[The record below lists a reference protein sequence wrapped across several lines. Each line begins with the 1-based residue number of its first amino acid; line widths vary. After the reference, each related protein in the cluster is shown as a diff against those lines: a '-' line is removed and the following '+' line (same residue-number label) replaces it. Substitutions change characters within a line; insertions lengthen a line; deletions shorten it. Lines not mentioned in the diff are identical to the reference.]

1 MNTTE
6 SLLVEIRTEELPPR
20 QVERL
25 ARDFTARLL
34 EDLRGEGFADADSRP
49 RCDSGGEA
57 RRLATPRRFAA
68 LIDGVRSE
76 TLARTVS
83 RRGPRLDACYDKQG
97 KPSRA
102 LLGFMRAVGVDS
114 DAALCR
120 RQEAGGGVC
129 GV

>member
-49 RCDSGGEA
+49 RCDSGGGGA
-57 RRLATPRRFAA
+57 PV
-68 LIDGVRSE
+68 G
-76 TLARTVS
+76 
-83 RRGPRLDACYDKQG
+83 DAE
-97 KPSRA
+97 
-102 LLGFMRAVGVDS
+102 
-114 DAALCR
+114 ALC
-120 RQEAGGGVC
+120 GFD
-129 GV
+129 